1 MALENVHS
9 SIVNC
14 SFLFDREMLEQSSGE
29 LDKTIADL
37 EEKSN
42 NVEDEGTNYYKHNYP
57 KLTWQCHR
65 LKHLIHSG
73 RDFLGY
79 LMSYLNKNDDIIW
92 FVGRFNLF
100 PF

>member
-14 SFLFDREMLEQSSGE
+14 SFVFDREMLEQSSGE

-42 NVEDEGTNYYKHNYP
+42 NVEDEGTN
-57 KLTWQCHR
+57 KL
-65 LKHLIHSG
+65 L
-73 RDFLGY
+73 
-79 LMSYLNKNDDIIW
+79 
-92 FVGRFNLF
+92 
-100 PF
+100 

>member
-14 SFLFDREMLEQSSGE
+14 SFVFFREMLEQSSGE

-42 NVEDEGTNYYKHNYP
+42 NVEDEGTN
-57 KLTWQCHR
+57 
-65 LKHLIHSG
+65 
-73 RDFLGY
+73 
-79 LMSYLNKNDDIIW
+79 
-92 FVGRFNLF
+92 
-100 PF
+100 

>member
-57 KLTWQCHR
+57 KINLTVSLIKTFNSFWPRFSR
-65 LKHLIHSG
+65 LP
-73 RDFLGY
+73 D
-79 LMSYLNKNDDIIW
+79 
-92 FVGRFNLF
+92 VLF
-100 PF
+100 KQQ